1 MILRIIARTSPSQCI
16 LYLSSVPSLLFQVRQ
31 KGVRCGAFLNF
42 RDGFIGEEKSERL
55 PRRDFSKRNQL
66 QHDLTQVDAGT
77 LLFGIARIR
86 REMLFR
92 DEKVLLLLNAFRG
105 IVFQLAFL
113 ILGVLLVIQHA
124 YMFMKILRVWKIEV
138 DHIGAAL
145 RINGIVMRTLYAQ
158 QIEQEE
164 NDDLTLEVA
173 SRAVEICFFQQLF
186 RRQDPAHAENKQGH
200 SVHRGDP

>member
-1 MILRIIARTSPSQCI
+1 MRR
-16 LYLSSVPSLLFQVRQ
+16 LFKFSGWVYR
-31 KGVRCGAFLNF
+31 GREVG
-42 RDGFIGEEKSERL
+42 L

>member
-1 MILRIIARTSPSQCI
+1 ML
-16 LYLSSVPSLLFQVRQ
+16 
-31 KGVRCGAFLNF
+31 
-42 RDGFIGEEKSERL
+42 
-55 PRRDFSKRNQL
+55 RRDENVF
-66 QHDLTQVDAGT
+66 
-77 LLFGIARIR
+77 
-86 REMLFR
+86 
-92 DEKVLLLLNAFRG
+92 LLLNPYRC
-105 IVFQLAFL
+105 IIFQLAFL
-113 ILGVLLVIQHA
+113 TLRVLLVVQHA
-124 YMFMKILRVWKIEV
+124 HVLVEILRVWEIEV